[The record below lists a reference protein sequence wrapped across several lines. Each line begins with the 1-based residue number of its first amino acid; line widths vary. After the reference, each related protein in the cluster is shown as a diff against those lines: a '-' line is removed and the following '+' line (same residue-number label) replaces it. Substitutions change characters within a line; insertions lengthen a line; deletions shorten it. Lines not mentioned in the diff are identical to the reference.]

1 MSREDQK
8 NPNQRKKTNRR
19 IFINWSQ
26 VAKWAEAGSMGAEC
40 AARVG
45 LTLSAF
51 YKRCEQDIGLTWKEF
66 KALNRAKGDSM
77 IRETQYN
84 IALGGDPRMLIWLGK
99 NRLGQSDHPEAERA
113 VQSAFEKLN
122 ERLEK
127 VGTEFGDVI
136 MQHRKRGVV
145 EECDMDEDLYEDFSD
160 DQDGD

>member
-1 MSREDQK
+1 
-8 NPNQRKKTNRR
+8 
-19 IFINWSQ
+19 
-26 VAKWAEAGSMGAEC
+26 MGAEC

-45 LTLSAF
+45 MALSAF
-51 YKRCEQDIGLTWKEF
+51 YKRCELDLGLTWKEF

-84 IALGGDPRMLIWLGK
+84 LALGGDARMLIWLGK

-122 ERLEK
+122 ERLER

-136 MQHRKRGVV
+136 MHHRKRGGADVS
-145 EECDMDEDLYEDFSD
+145 DMEQEPDDDLSD